1 MHKHKIAPGE
11 WVVVCDGS
19 KALILQ
25 NVGDARFPNLKT
37 KEVREEKHASTREI
51 GSDEPGKVQQ
61 SVGMARS
68 DYEQTDWHDQEER
81 RFLRRLAL
89 DLERAVLAGET
100 KGVFMVAPPRA
111 LGVLREAYP
120 LHLKAAL
127 RGEMSKDLV
136 KLPVHEIEAHLAG

>member
-1 MHKHKIAPGE
+1 MQKQKIAPGE

-37 KEVREEKHASTREI
+37 KEVREEKHASTREL
-51 GSDEPGKVQQ
+51 GSDEPGRVQQ
-61 SVGMARS
+61 SVGHARS
-68 DYEQTDWHDQEER
+68 GYEQTDWHEQEER
-81 RFLRRLAL
+81 RFLKKLAL

-100 KGVFMVAPPRA
+100 KGVIVVAPPRA

-120 LHLKAAL
+120 PHLKAAL
-127 RGEMSKDLV
+127 RGEISKDLV